1 MPEHP
6 TRASAGQQI
15 RIWGQNLNRSLRA
28 QQDFTNHLNPNIYDI
43 ALIQEPYF
51 DFRGVSRA
59 TRAFVSIYPTT
70 HTTNQKDT
78 RSMILVNTRL
88 PSTSW
93 STIAI
98 PSPDITAIELV
109 GTFGTVR
116 IINVYNDCNHN
127 KAI

>member
-1 MPEHP
+1 
-6 TRASAGQQI
+6 I
-15 RIWGQNLNRSLRA
+15 RIWGQHLNRSLHA
-28 QQDFTNHLNPNIYDI
+28 QQDFTNHLNPNIFDI

-78 RSMILVNTRL
+78 RSMILVNSL

-93 STIAI
+93 SAIAI

>member
-1 MPEHP
+1 
-6 TRASAGQQI
+6 
-15 RIWGQNLNRSLRA
+15 
-28 QQDFTNHLNPNIYDI
+28 FDI

-88 PSTSW
+88 RCSACGPREYN
-93 STIAI
+93 I
-98 PSPDITAIELV
+98 PPPPL
-109 GTFGTVR
+109 
-116 IINVYNDCNHN
+116 
-127 KAI
+127 